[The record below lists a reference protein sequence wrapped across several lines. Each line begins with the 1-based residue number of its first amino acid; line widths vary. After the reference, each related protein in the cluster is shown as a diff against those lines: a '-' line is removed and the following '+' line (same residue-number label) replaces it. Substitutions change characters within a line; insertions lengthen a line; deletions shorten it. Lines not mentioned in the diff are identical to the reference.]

1 MIERID
7 TANWGNAKPGSTLAT
22 VDDYAA
28 VVAALRA
35 RKRALSLSSAE
46 IAARCGL
53 GESYVRKILT
63 GSKILGP
70 LTLPLMLAVL
80 GLRIAV
86 LAAETPRPGVPK
98 RNHSEAA

>member
-1 MIERID
+1 MTERVD

-22 VDDYAA
+22 VDDYREI
-28 VVAALRA
+28 VDALRR
-35 RKRALSLSSAE
+35 RKSALSLSSSE
-46 IAARCGL
+46 IATRCGL

-80 GLRIAV
+80 GLRLAV
-86 LAAETPRPGVPK
+86 LAAETPRPGLPK
-98 RNHSEAA
+98 RN